1 MTFKTNKYA
10 LNSPKFETIMSF
22 GDGVFNGKIS
32 LRELLLSTISE
43 LNSKA
48 RPKAKAHKKKKRY
61 SWKYNCYLW
70 RQIISFGW
78 F

>member
-32 LRELLLSTISE
+32 LRELLSSTISE

-48 RPKAKAHKKKKRY
+48 RPKAKAHKKKKDILESTIATYEGR
-61 SWKYNCYLW
+61 
-70 RQIISFGW
+70 
-78 F
+78 